1 MQAWRSRLK
10 VAQKR
15 SLERYVGKRNEDET
29 TAFRNLAD
37 MFIDLRIHKD
47 TDNYLRLETRTNYDN
62 LQLQMEINSCPEI
75 GVADLFKAERLGM
88 TTPVR
93 SLVVGKAGI
102 GKTMLSMHIA
112 DLWLKNE
119 LLPDDIDHLFLFHLR
134 NLSGIDTCS
143 LEDLFFKYQN
153 CEMPSADAI
162 VEFFQQLSAEPDKTL
177 LILDGM
183 DEITIEPEKKEK
195 FAYNAQVAMPRLIA
209 SIINGCVIPSTRVL
223 VTSRPGGFIEHD
235 AYDKKAEIYGFTR
248 EKMSVY
254 IETFSGENR
263 NLKNSIEEYIDQHVN
278 VCSFCYI
285 PVHLNMVCRIV
296 KVHMQTEDKQQFPET
311 LTELF
316 VVSITNFLINHHPKF
331 RDADKTKFDIARL
344 KDSILNHARMARYG
358 MKQVP
363 IKVTFSQDN
372 VDEYHLEQ
380 DAMRCGLVTESRE
393 PVIRSSTPTVKSVY
407 YFQHLTMQ
415 ECLAAVALVND
426 IERVKRMMTTASG
439 GQLDIMV
446 MFLAGLLGNGKN
458 HKFIWSLHNSTWKS
472 FKRLIRRKRATSVES
487 LLEIVVAREL
497 AKEDSLGDED
507 KAASHKVSTLLLM
520 MIIFES
526 QKPDLWRHVSDYVLE
541 GSKELNLEEQHIS
554 PSELH
559 SMTYVL
565 PGMDITA
572 LK

>member
-1 MQAWRSRLK
+1 
-10 VAQKR
+10 
-15 SLERYVGKRNEDET
+15 
-29 TAFRNLAD
+29 
-37 MFIDLRIHKD
+37 MFIDLRLQSN
-47 TDNYLRLETRTNYDN
+47 TDNHKRLETRIHYDN
-62 LQLQMEINSCPEI
+62 LQLQMESRSCTEI
-75 GVADLFKAERLGM
+75 DVADLFKAERPGM

-102 GKTMLSMHIA
+102 GKTMLSMHIT
-112 DLWLKNE
+112 DQWLKNE

-143 LEDLFFKYQN
+143 LEDLFFKYQS
-153 CEMPSADAI
+153 CEMPSTDAI
-162 VEFFQQLSAEPDKTL
+162 AEFFQQLSAKPDETL

-195 FAYNAQVAMPRLIA
+195 FAYNAQVAVPRLIA
-209 SIINGCVIPSTRVL
+209 CIINGCVIPSTRVL

-263 NLKNSIEEYIDQHVN
+263 NLQNSIEEYIDQNVN

-296 KVHMQTEDKQQFPET
+296 KVHMQTEDKQQFPNT

-316 VVSITNFLINHHPKF
+316 VGFVTNFLFNHHPKF
-331 RDADKTKFDIARL
+331 RDADKTKVDIAQL
-344 KDSILNHARMARYG
+344 KDSILNHAGMALYG

-363 IKVTFSQDN
+363 IKITFSQDN

-380 DAMRCGLVTESRE
+380 DAMPCGLVTESRE
-393 PVIRSSTPTVKSVY
+393 PVICSSIPTVKPVY
-407 YFQHLTMQ
+407 CFQHLTMQ
-415 ECLAAVALVND
+415 ECLAAVALVTD

-439 GQLDIMV
+439 GQLDLMV

-458 HKFIWSLHNSTWKS
+458 HKFLGSLHNSSWYS
-472 FKRLIRRKRATSVES
+472 FKWLTQRKRARSLES
-487 LLEIVVAREL
+487 LLKIVVARERTEE
-497 AKEDSLGDED
+497 ASLGD
-507 KAASHKVSTLLLM
+507 KYKSAAHKVSTLLLM
-520 MIIFES
+520 MIIYES
-526 QKPDLWRHVSDYVLE
+526 QKPELWRHVSYYILE
-541 GSKELNLEEQHIS
+541 GSKVLNLESQHIS
-554 PSELH
+554 PTELH
-559 SMTYVL
+559 SLTYVL
-565 PGMDITA
+565 PEMNITA